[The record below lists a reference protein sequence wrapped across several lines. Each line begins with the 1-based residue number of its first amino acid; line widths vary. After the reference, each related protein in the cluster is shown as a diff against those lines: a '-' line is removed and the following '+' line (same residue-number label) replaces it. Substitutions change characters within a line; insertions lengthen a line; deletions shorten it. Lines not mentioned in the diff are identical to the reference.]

1 MTINPE
7 GHGFQK
13 IRRGLMLIVAAPSG
27 AGKTSLCRRLVAD
40 HADLDLS
47 VSVTT
52 RNPRPGEKDGREY
65 HFIDNA
71 EMDRL
76 IKEHAFLEYASVH
89 DARYGSPKEPV
100 ERALS
105 HGKNVLFDIDWQGA
119 QRISA
124 KAPSDVVR
132 VFILP
137 PSMAELNRRLVAR
150 AQDDDDVIQ
159 RRISRAKSEI
169 SHWAEYDYVILNDD
183 FDRSYAELVHI
194 YHAEISRRS
203 RGLWISPFVDE
214 LMAEKV

>member
-1 MTINPE
+1 MPGTPTTD
-7 GHGFQK
+7 K
-13 IRRGLMLIVAAPSG
+13 LRRGLMLIVAAPSG
-27 AGKTSLCRRLVAD
+27 AGKTSLCRRLVSD

-52 RNPRPGEKDGREY
+52 RGPRPGEKNGREY
-65 HFIDNA
+65 HFIDDSHMDELIAENA
-71 EMDRL
+71 L
-76 IKEHAFLEYASVH
+76 LEYASVH
-89 DARYGSPKEPV
+89 DARYGSLREPV

-105 HGKNVLFDIDWQGA
+105 HGKNVMFDIDWQGA

-124 KAPSDVVR
+124 KAPGDVVR

-137 PSMAELNRRLVAR
+137 PSMAELNRRLIAR
-150 AQDDDDVIQ
+150 AQDDEDVIN
-159 RRISRAKSEI
+159 RRVGRAKNEI
-169 SHWAEYDYVILNDD
+169 SHWAEYDYIILNDD

-214 LMAEKV
+214 LMVEKI

>member
-1 MTINPE
+1 MAATPSTD
-7 GHGFQK
+7 K
-13 IRRGLMLIVAAPSG
+13 LCRGLMLIVAAPSG

-40 HADLDLS
+40 HADLELS
-47 VSVTT
+47 ISVTT
-52 RNPRPGEKDGREY
+52 RGPRPGEKDGREY
-65 HFIDNA
+65 HFIDRA
-71 EMDRL
+71 RMEQL
-76 IKEHAFLEYASVH
+76 IADKALLEYAAVH
-89 DARYGSPKEPV
+89 DALYGSPKEPV

-105 HGKNVLFDIDWQGA
+105 AGRNVLFDIDWQGA

-124 KAPSDVVR
+124 RAPSDVVR

-137 PSMAELNRRLVAR
+137 PSIAELNRRLNAR
-150 AQDDDDVIQ
+150 AQDDEDVIS
-159 RRISRAKSEI
+159 RRIARAKSEI

-214 LMAEKV
+214 LMVEKI

>member
-1 MTINPE
+1 MPGTQI
-7 GHGFQK
+7 QK
-13 IRRGLMLIVAAPSG
+13 PDKLRRGLMLIVAAPSG
-27 AGKTSLCRRLVAD
+27 AGKTSLCRRLVSD
-40 HADLDLS
+40 HSDLDLS

-65 HFIDNA
+65 HFIGDA
-71 EMDRL
+71 EMDQL
-76 IKEHAFLEYASVH
+76 IADKALLEYASVH
-89 DARYGSPKEPV
+89 DARYGSPRDPV

-105 HGKNVLFDIDWQGA
+105 AGKNVLFDIDWQGA

-137 PSMAELNRRLVAR
+137 PSIYELNRRLLAR
-150 AQDDDDVIQ
+150 AQDDEDVIA
-159 RRISRAKSEI
+159 RRVSRAKNEI

-214 LMAEKV
+214 LLSEKI

>member
-1 MTINPE
+1 MSTSE
-7 GHGFQK
+7 SQSFQK

-40 HADLDLS
+40 HSDLDLS
-47 VSVTT
+47 ISMTT
-52 RNPRPGEKDGREY
+52 RGPRPGEKDGREY
-65 HFIDNA
+65 HFVDTTSMERMIKDN
-71 EMDRL
+71 
-76 IKEHAFLEYASVH
+76 AFLEYASVH
-89 DARYGSPKEPV
+89 DAMYGSPKEPV

-214 LMAEKV
+214 LMVETI

>member
-1 MTINPE
+1 MTRPSP
-7 GHGFQK
+7 HATDK
-13 IRRGLMLIVAAPSG
+13 LRRGLMLIVAAPSG
-27 AGKTSLCRRLVAD
+27 AGKTSLCRRLVSD

-52 RNPRPGEKDGREY
+52 RGPRPGEKDGREY
-65 HFIDNA
+65 HFIDDTH
-71 EMDRL
+71 MDEL
-76 IKEHAFLEYASVH
+76 IREHALLEYASVH
-89 DARYGSPKEPV
+89 DARYGSLREPV

-105 HGKNVLFDIDWQGA
+105 AGKNVLFDIDWQGA

-137 PSMAELNRRLVAR
+137 PSIAELNRRLNAR
-150 AQDDDDVIQ
+150 AQDSDDVIA
-159 RRISRAKSEI
+159 RRIARAKSEI

-214 LMAEKV
+214 LMAEKI

>member
-1 MTINPE
+1 MPGND

-13 IRRGLMLIVAAPSG
+13 IRRGLMMIVAAPSG
-27 AGKTSLCRRLVAD
+27 AGKTSLCRRLVSD

-47 VSVTT
+47 ISVTT
-52 RNPRPGEKDGREY
+52 RGPRPGEKDGREY

-76 IKEHAFLEYASVH
+76 IAGDSFLEYAAVH
-89 DARYGSPKEPV
+89 DARYGSPRDPV

-105 HGKNVLFDIDWQGA
+105 AGKNVLFDIDWQGA

-124 KAPSDVVR
+124 KAPGDVVR

-137 PSMAELNRRLVAR
+137 PSMAELNRRLVVR
-150 AQDDDDVIQ
+150 AQDDEDVIN
-159 RRISRAKSEI
+159 RRIGRAKSEI
-169 SHWAEYDYVILNDD
+169 SHWAEYDYIILNDD

-194 YHAEISRRS
+194 YHAEMSRRA

-214 LMAEKV
+214 LMTEQI

>member
-1 MTINPE
+1 MAGNE
-7 GHGFQK
+7 AQAFQK

-27 AGKTSLCRRLVAD
+27 AGKTSLCRRLVSD
-40 HADLDLS
+40 HSDLDLS
-47 VSVTT
+47 ISVTT

-65 HFIDNA
+65 HFIDDA
-71 EMDRL
+71 EMDHL
-76 IKEHAFLEYASVH
+76 IDDKQLLEYAAVH

-137 PSMAELNRRLVAR
+137 PSMYELNRRLVAR
-150 AQDDDDVIQ
+150 AQDDEDVIA

-214 LMAEKV
+214 LMVETL

>member
-1 MTINPE
+1 MPGTTTQGAE
-7 GHGFQK
+7 RL
-13 IRRGLMLIVAAPSG
+13 RRGLMLIVAAPSG
-27 AGKTSLCRRLVAD
+27 AGKTSLCRRLVSD

-47 VSVTT
+47 ISVTT
-52 RNPRPGEKDGREY
+52 RGPRPGEKNGREY
-65 HFIDNA
+65 HFIDNTHMDELIA
-71 EMDRL
+71 EN
-76 IKEHAFLEYASVH
+76 AFLEYAAVH
-89 DARYGSPKEPV
+89 DARYGSLREPV

-105 HGKNVLFDIDWQGA
+105 AGKNVLFDIDWQGA

-137 PSMAELNRRLVAR
+137 PSMAELNRRLVVR

-214 LMAEKV
+214 LMVEKI

>member
-1 MTINPE
+1 MPGKQPQTD
-7 GHGFQK
+7 K
-13 IRRGLMLIVAAPSG
+13 LCRGLMLIVAAPSG
-27 AGKTSLCRRLVAD
+27 AGKTSLCRRLVSD

-47 VSVTT
+47 ISVTT
-52 RNPRPGEKDGREY
+52 RGPRPGEKDGREY
-65 HFIDNA
+65 HFIDDTH
-71 EMDRL
+71 MDEL
-76 IKEHAFLEYASVH
+76 IKENALLEYAAVH
-89 DARYGSPKEPV
+89 DARYGSLREPV

-105 HGKNVLFDIDWQGA
+105 AGKNVLFDIDWQGA

-137 PSMAELNRRLVAR
+137 PSIAELNRRLNAR
-150 AQDDDDVIQ
+150 AQDSDDVIA
-159 RRISRAKSEI
+159 RRIARAKSEI

-214 LMAEKV
+214 LMTEKI

>member
-1 MTINPE
+1 MAGTPSTDRL
-7 GHGFQK
+7 
-13 IRRGLMLIVAAPSG
+13 RRGLMLIVAAPSG

-47 VSVTT
+47 ISVTT
-52 RNPRPGEKDGREY
+52 RGPRPGEKNGREY
-65 HFIDNA
+65 HFIDNVQMDELIA
-71 EMDRL
+71 E
-76 IKEHAFLEYASVH
+76 KAFLEYAAVH
-89 DARYGSPKEPV
+89 DARYGSLREPV

-105 HGKNVLFDIDWQGA
+105 AGKNVLFDIDWQGA

-137 PSMAELNRRLVAR
+137 PSIAELNRRLNAR
-150 AQDDDDVIQ
+150 AQDDEEVIVK
-159 RRISRAKSEI
+159 RISRAKSEI

-214 LMAEKV
+214 LMVEKI

>member
-1 MTINPE
+1 
-7 GHGFQK
+7 
-13 IRRGLMLIVAAPSG
+13 MLIVAAPSG
-27 AGKTSLCRRLVAD
+27 AGKTSLCRRLVSD

-52 RNPRPGEKDGREY
+52 RGPRPGEKDGREY
-65 HFIDNA
+65 HFIDDTH
-71 EMDRL
+71 MDEL
-76 IKEHAFLEYASVH
+76 IREHALLEYASVH
-89 DARYGSPKEPV
+89 DARYGSLREPV

-105 HGKNVLFDIDWQGA
+105 AGKNVLFDIDWQGA

-137 PSMAELNRRLVAR
+137 PSIAELNRRLNAR
-150 AQDDDDVIQ
+150 AQDSDEVIAK
-159 RRISRAKSEI
+159 RISRAKSEI

-214 LMAEKV
+214 LMTEKI

>member
-1 MTINPE
+1 MPGTNSPNTDRL
-7 GHGFQK
+7 
-13 IRRGLMLIVAAPSG
+13 RRGLMLIVAAPSG
-27 AGKTSLCRRLVAD
+27 AGKTSLCRRLVSD

-47 VSVTT
+47 ISVTT
-52 RNPRPGEKDGREY
+52 RGPRPGEKNGREY
-65 HFIDNA
+65 HFIDESHMDELIA
-71 EMDRL
+71 EKAL
-76 IKEHAFLEYASVH
+76 LEYASVH
-89 DARYGSPKEPV
+89 DARYGSLREPV

-137 PSMAELNRRLVAR
+137 PSMLELERRLVAR
-150 AQDDDDVIQ
+150 AQDDDDVIS
-159 RRISRAKSEI
+159 RRIGRAKSEI

-214 LMAEKV
+214 LMVEKI

>member
-1 MTINPE
+1 MSPNPHASFE
-7 GHGFQK
+7 R
-13 IRRGLMLIVAAPSG
+13 IRRGLMMIVAAPSG

-40 HADLDLS
+40 HSDLELS

-52 RNPRPGEKDGREY
+52 RGPRPGERDGREY
-65 HFIDNA
+65 HFIDDA
-71 EMDRL
+71 EMDKL
-76 IKEHAFLEYASVH
+76 IKDQALLEYASVH
-89 DARYGSPKEPV
+89 DARYGSPRDPV
-100 ERALS
+100 EKALS
-105 HGKNVLFDIDWQGA
+105 QGHNVLFDIDWQGA

-124 KAPSDVVR
+124 RAPSDVVR

-137 PSMAELNRRLVAR
+137 PSIAELNRRLNAR
-150 AQDDDDVIQ
+150 AQDDEDVIA
-159 RRISRAKSEI
+159 RRIQRAKSEI

-214 LMAEKV
+214 LMAEKI

>member
-1 MTINPE
+1 MMSPTPHTSFE
-7 GHGFQK
+7 R
-13 IRRGLMLIVAAPSG
+13 IRRGLMMIVAAPSG

-40 HADLDLS
+40 HSDLELS

-52 RNPRPGEKDGREY
+52 RGPRPGEKDGREY
-65 HFIDNA
+65 HFIDDT

-76 IKEHAFLEYASVH
+76 IKEQALLEYASVH
-89 DARYGSPKEPV
+89 DARYGSPRDPV
-100 ERALS
+100 EKALS
-105 HGKNVLFDIDWQGA
+105 QGHNVLFDIDWQGA

-124 KAPSDVVR
+124 RAPSDVVR

-137 PSMAELNRRLVAR
+137 PSIAELNRRLNAR
-150 AQDDDDVIQ
+150 AQDDEDVIA
-159 RRISRAKSEI
+159 RRIQRAKSEI

-214 LMAEKV
+214 LMAEKI

>member
-1 MTINPE
+1 MHSKQPHTD
-7 GHGFQK
+7 K
-13 IRRGLMLIVAAPSG
+13 LCRGLMLIVAAPSG
-27 AGKTSLCRRLVAD
+27 AGKTSLCRRLVSD
-40 HADLDLS
+40 HVDLDLS
-47 VSVTT
+47 ISVTT
-52 RNPRPGEKDGREY
+52 RGPRPGEKDGREY
-65 HFIDNA
+65 HFIDDTH
-71 EMDRL
+71 MDEL
-76 IKEHAFLEYASVH
+76 IRENAFLEYAAVH
-89 DARYGSPKEPV
+89 DARYGSLREPV

-105 HGKNVLFDIDWQGA
+105 VGKNVLFDIDWQGA

-137 PSMAELNRRLVAR
+137 PSLAELNRRLNAR
-150 AQDDDDVIQ
+150 AQDSDEVIA
-159 RRISRAKSEI
+159 RRISRAKNEI

-214 LMAEKV
+214 LMTEKI

>member
-1 MTINPE
+1 
-7 GHGFQK
+7 
-13 IRRGLMLIVAAPSG
+13 MLIVAAPSG
-27 AGKTSLCRRLVAD
+27 AGKTSLCRRLVSD

-47 VSVTT
+47 ISVTT
-52 RNPRPGEKDGREY
+52 RGPRPGEKDGREY
-65 HFIDNA
+65 HFIDDGH
-71 EMDRL
+71 MDEL
-76 IKEHAFLEYASVH
+76 IHQKAFLEYAAVH
-89 DARYGSPKEPV
+89 DARYGSLRDPV
-100 ERALS
+100 EHALS
-105 HGKNVLFDIDWQGA
+105 VGRNVLFDIDWQGA

-137 PSMAELNRRLVAR
+137 PSLAELNRRLNAR
-150 AQDDDDVIQ
+150 AQDSEDVIAK
-159 RRISRAKSEI
+159 RIARAKSEI

-214 LMAEKV
+214 LMAEKI

>member
-1 MTINPE
+1 MP
-7 GHGFQK
+7 GSDGQGFQK
-13 IRRGLMLIVAAPSG
+13 IRRGLMMIVAAPSG
-27 AGKTSLCRRLVAD
+27 AGKTSLCRRLVSD

-47 VSVTT
+47 ISVTT
-52 RNPRPGEKDGREY
+52 RGPRPGERDGREY

-71 EMDRL
+71 EMDRM
-76 IKEHAFLEYASVH
+76 IAGDAFLEYAAVH
-89 DARYGSPKEPV
+89 DARYGSPREPV

-105 HGKNVLFDIDWQGA
+105 AGKNVLFDIDWQGA

-124 KAPSDVVR
+124 KAPGDVVR

-137 PSMAELNRRLVAR
+137 PSMAELNRRLVVR
-150 AQDDDDVIQ
+150 AQDDEDVIA

-169 SHWAEYDYVILNDD
+169 SHWAEYDYIILNDD

-214 LMAEKV
+214 LMGEHI

>member
-1 MTINPE
+1 MSGSD

-13 IRRGLMLIVAAPSG
+13 IRRGLMMIVAAPSG
-27 AGKTSLCRRLVAD
+27 AGKTSLCRRLVSD

-47 VSVTT
+47 ISVTT
-52 RNPRPGEKDGREY
+52 RGPRPGERDGREY

-76 IKEHAFLEYASVH
+76 IAGDAFLEYAAVH
-89 DARYGSPKEPV
+89 DARYGSPREPV

-105 HGKNVLFDIDWQGA
+105 AGKNVLFDIDWQGA

-124 KAPSDVVR
+124 KAPGDVVR

-137 PSMAELNRRLVAR
+137 PSMAELNRRLVVR
-150 AQDDDDVIQ
+150 AQDDEDVIA

-169 SHWAEYDYVILNDD
+169 SHWAEYDYIILNDD

-214 LMAEKV
+214 LMGEHI

>member
-1 MTINPE
+1 MPGTPTTD
-7 GHGFQK
+7 K
-13 IRRGLMLIVAAPSG
+13 LRRGLMLIVAAPSG
-27 AGKTSLCRRLVAD
+27 AGKTSLCRRLVSD

-52 RNPRPGEKDGREY
+52 RGPRPGEKNGREY
-65 HFIDNA
+65 HFIDDSH
-71 EMDRL
+71 MDEL
-76 IKEHAFLEYASVH
+76 IAEHALLEYASVH
-89 DARYGSPKEPV
+89 DARYGSLREPV

-105 HGKNVLFDIDWQGA
+105 HGKNVMFDIDWQGA

-124 KAPSDVVR
+124 KAPGDVVR

-137 PSMAELNRRLVAR
+137 PSMHELNRRLVAR
-150 AQDDDDVIQ
+150 AQDDEDVIN
-159 RRISRAKSEI
+159 RRVGRAKNEI
-169 SHWAEYDYVILNDD
+169 SHWAEYDYIILNDD

-214 LMAEKV
+214 LMVEKI